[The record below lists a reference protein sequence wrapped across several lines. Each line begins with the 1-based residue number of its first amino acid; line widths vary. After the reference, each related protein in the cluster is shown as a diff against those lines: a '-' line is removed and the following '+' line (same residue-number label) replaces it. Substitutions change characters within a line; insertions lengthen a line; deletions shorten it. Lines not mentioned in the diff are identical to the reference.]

1 MPPSPRTLRSNT
13 NVPAPRPET
22 RRGGLLRAWMV
33 VAWFRGVR
41 VGASMISMTD
51 VDLGERGHGQH
62 QMSETEPI
70 CIGTGAGAAL
80 TVCGLLVAVLMSSIV
95 GALVALAGLMLY
107 GICFRCRAC

>member
-1 MPPSPRTLRSNT
+1 
-13 NVPAPRPET
+13 VAE
-22 RRGGLLRAWMV
+22 LLRAWMV

-51 VDLGERGHGQH
+51 VDLGERGRGQH

-70 CIGTGAGAAL
+70 CIGTGAGAVV

-95 GALVALAGLMLY
+95 GALVALAGLILY